1 MKGGRRALADGLPL
15 DRATYCCTIALPA
28 RVIWVCASSLPLSDA
43 PVLTVIW
50 VLESTTPSM
59 CAVVPRLTMPAT
71 CQTMFLAC
79 APPVGI
85 TRVADAW
92 VTPPAIW
99 KIQVSFAPPLSV
111 TLLGMRTVLDHLYRP
126 AGSVRPP
133 MLRDALGN
141 ENCVGPLVQAGGE
154 RE

>member
-1 MKGGRRALADGLPL
+1 MMKGGRRALADGLPL

-28 RVIWVCASSLPLSDA
+28 RVIWVF
-43 PVLTVIW
+43 
-50 VLESTTPSM
+50 ESTTPSM

-79 APPVGI
+79 APPVRI

-133 MLRDALGN
+133 MLPDASS
-141 ENCVGPLVQAGGE
+141 V
-154 RE
+154 

>member
-1 MKGGRRALADGLPL
+1 MMKGGRRALADGLPL

-28 RVIWVCASSLPLSDA
+28 RVIWVCASSLPLTDA

-79 APPVGI
+79 APP
-85 TRVADAW
+85 
-92 VTPPAIW
+92 
-99 KIQVSFAPPLSV
+99 LSV
-111 TLLGMRTVLDHLYRP
+111 TLLGMRTVWDHLYRP

-133 MLRDALGN
+133 MLLDASS
-141 ENCVGPLVQAGGE
+141 V
-154 RE
+154 